1 MIRPQGVIFDM
12 DGTLLDSMFYWNQ
25 APADCLR
32 EIYGK
37 EPTEDLMEQLK
48 PLTIEEGG
56 DWIRKTYGLDATG
69 AQIAAQINA
78 LVARFYRERVC
89 VKPGARQWLDSLQQ
103 AGIPMVIA
111 TSTDRPLVEAAM
123 KHTGLAPYFSA
134 VFTCTEVGAGK
145 GQPDIYETALAYLA
159 TPKAET
165 WVFEDSFFAI
175 QTAKAAGFP
184 VAGVYDASQDALQS
198 QIRALAD
205 LYIPAFDAL
214 TPPL

>member
-37 EPTEDLMEQLK
+37 EPNEDLMEQLK

-56 DWIRKTYGLDATG
+56 DWIRKTYDLDATG

-145 GQPDIYETALAYLA
+145 ESCHGWTNLA
-159 TPKAET
+159 
-165 WVFEDSFFAI
+165 F
-175 QTAKAAGFP
+175 GF
-184 VAGVYDASQDALQS
+184 SWLKEEL
-198 QIRALAD
+198 R
-205 LYIPAFDAL
+205 
-214 TPPL
+214 